1 MFTNIPKLDK
11 EDDTMVRKS
20 FKSLSQK
27 VFFISILVSIF
38 FAAGCNNG
46 SAPAED
52 PKPISGKAASEGNV
66 ITVQVPENVAIVEIV
81 RQPDNSNELSGTWFT
96 KTNATKGSI
105 TATDYFVN
113 AGTSYTYYAS
123 FLKSDWTEISK
134 TQSITVKASA
144 NGKTPP
150 SLTNTPVIT
159 YDSASTKLNFT
170 TQPAFSNVESPLT
183 NFAFKRFEVCYKCE
197 DCNRYVSWTYSQG
210 SSQSNSIGNWLNNTH
225 SCHTLKYWCLIVK
238 FGSDNDN
245 PDNPKEYYSFNLGMN
260 LSIAK
265 IQLFNA
271 AEVENLT
278 INDLINKTINQDA
291 SNDSNPAHRKD
302 IKFNPS
308 GNSSSTQLFGKSK
321 SQADSDYPTSD
332 NISFVP
338 ASGSTPSKLTE
349 DYGTSSSHTYPFYKI
364 GNRYFLEDMTFT
376 KTTSGGGISGTYS
389 NNDPSHLITIT
400 IGADKAFSMT
410 YEGQTST
417 GTLSNS
423 DGVFMMTQGNNVIA
437 KLVYKDGKFLS
448 GRFFDESTS
457 Q

>member
-1 MFTNIPKLDK
+1 
-11 EDDTMVRKS
+11 MVRKS

-27 VFFISILVSIF
+27 VFFISILFSIF

-197 DCNRYVSWTYSQG
+197 DCNRYVTWTYSQG

-245 PDNPKEYYSFNLGMN
+245 PENPKEYYSFNLGRN
-260 LSIAK
+260 LSIAS

-278 INDLINKTINQDA
+278 IDDLKNKTINQDA
-291 SNDSNPAHRKD
+291 SDDSDPAHRKD
-302 IKFNPS
+302 IQFDPS
-308 GNSSSTQLFGKSK
+308 QTSPTQLLGKSK
-321 SQADSDYPTSD
+321 NQAEDTYTSV
-332 NISFVP
+332 NISFAP

-349 DYGTSSSHTYPFYKI
+349 DYGSQHPHTNPFYKI
-364 GNRYFLEDMTFT
+364 GSRYFLEDMTLT

-389 NNDPSHLITIT
+389 NNDPSHLVTIT
-400 IGADKAFSMT
+400 IGADKACSMPWD
-410 YEGQTST
+410 GQTIT

-423 DGVFMMTQGNNVIA
+423 DGIFMMTQGNNVIA

-448 GRFFDESTS
+448 GRFFDVAAN